1 MSLILTG
8 FFGFSIILIVFMLIL
23 RIIISKPEE
32 KIQYKFS
39 DIRRIIMAIVMIHLF
54 LQVVFG
60 SQYPLYIPISFN

>member
-54 LQVVFG
+54 LQVAFG